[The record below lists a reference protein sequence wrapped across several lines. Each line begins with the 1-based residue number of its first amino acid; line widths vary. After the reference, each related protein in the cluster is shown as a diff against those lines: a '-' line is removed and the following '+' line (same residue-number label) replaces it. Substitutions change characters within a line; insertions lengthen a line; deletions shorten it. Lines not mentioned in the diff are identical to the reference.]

1 MLTWI
6 RYVVALLNKKGRR
19 SKALARDQKHI
30 VLYEKDIEDD
40 LKAEARR
47 QETQKEQITFSQIAE
62 SLAANY
68 DVIYY
73 VDIENSSYVSYEC
86 RNNLLI
92 PLKRL

>member
-1 MLTWI
+1 MIWHTTFNGCSNTSSTKTQCIMEANLT
-6 RYVVALLNKKGRR
+6 
-19 SKALARDQKHI
+19 I